1 MFIKGCIFW
10 VVNKLPSLFSLF
22 HYCYYY
28 YYYWKLGNESDYFTI
43 WQGLHFKFQ
52 NCFLLCLVLNKM
64 HLEYDLEF
72 KLYWS
77 CKSWEKKYLYLYPW
91 VCKSSTGFTFSG
103 VYVSLHL
110 EMLMLK
116 CHWVLLLFSKQTNHK
131 NRKEDPSQPPIVTD
145 KNRFSFFFFLMFI
158 ITSVGPLFLS

>member
-28 YYYWKLGNESDYFTI
+28 YYYWKLGNESDYFAI

-77 CKSWEKKYLYLYPW
+77 CKSWAKKYLYHYPS
-91 VCKSSTGFTFSG
+91 VCKSSTGFTFSSVQG
-103 VYVSLHL
+103 CVRVSALGDAYA
-110 EMLMLK
+110 EMSLSVATLFK
-116 CHWVLLLFSKQTNHK
+116 TNKPQKQKGGPKLAPQSHW
-131 NRKEDPSQPPIVTD
+131 
-145 KNRFSFFFFLMFI
+145 
-158 ITSVGPLFLS
+158 